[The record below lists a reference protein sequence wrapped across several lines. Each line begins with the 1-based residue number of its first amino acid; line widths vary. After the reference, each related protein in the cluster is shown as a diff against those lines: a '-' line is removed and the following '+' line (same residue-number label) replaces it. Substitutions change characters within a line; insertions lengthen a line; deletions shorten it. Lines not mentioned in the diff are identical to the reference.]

1 MVDAQW
7 LFENHRSHL
16 SMKKYIQARI
26 SHILQPESIS
36 NADEILSQALR
47 MPVLGMPIQ
56 NNTQGSS
63 TERIAINLSID
74 NDNGTNAVIEDY
86 KRMLE
91 LYSFLLELYE
101 AAVAMLT
108 SRELWLINAI
118 YNEGLTISEIC
129 EMRDSPFGICDR
141 STIFRNRKRIISKVN
156 QFLQAYIP
164 KEVSQCHMEK
174 CIEELKKLQEKS
186 IMN

>member
-1 MVDAQW
+1 MIDAQW

-91 LYSFLLELYE
+91 LYSFLLELYDVI
-101 AAVAMLT
+101 APVA
-108 SRELWLINAI
+108 
-118 YNEGLTISEIC
+118 
-129 EMRDSPFGICDR
+129 
-141 STIFRNRKRIISKVN
+141 
-156 QFLQAYIP
+156 
-164 KEVSQCHMEK
+164 CHRTA
-174 CIEELKKLQEKS
+174 LS
-186 IMN
+186 A